1 MTTVKV
7 KRHKRQ
13 KPKPPTQHQRD
24 LQKVVE
30 LELPMRRRAAMMQ
43 GIQEREERLR
53 ALKRA
58 QLDAGITRMKG
69 NLASVPVPHVATF
82 ENAIAQLQ
90 RDLNELA
97 RKYLTSINEAQTN
110 IPRIGQCNIILN
122 EVGSGRATPRAL
134 QRQCYGDQ

>member
-1 MTTVKV
+1 MTAVKV

-13 KPKPPTQHQRD
+13 KPKPPTAHQRD

-30 LELPMRRRAAMMQ
+30 LELPIRRRAAMMQ
-43 GIQEREERLR
+43 GIKDRDEKLR
-53 ALKRA
+53 ALKKV
-58 QLDAGITRMKG
+58 QLDADITRVKG

-97 RKYLTSINEAQTN
+97 WK
-110 IPRIGQCNIILN
+110 
-122 EVGSGRATPRAL
+122 
-134 QRQCYGDQ
+134 

>member
-30 LELPMRRRAAMMQ
+30 MELPMRRRAAMMQ

-53 ALKRA
+53 ALKKV
-58 QLDAGITRMKG
+58 QLDADIVRMRG
-69 NLASVPVPHVATF
+69 NLAAVPVAHVATM
-82 ENAIAQLQ
+82 ENAIAQLE
-90 RDLNELA
+90 RDPKELA
-97 RKYLTSINEAQTN
+97 RK
-110 IPRIGQCNIILN
+110 
-122 EVGSGRATPRAL
+122 
-134 QRQCYGDQ
+134 